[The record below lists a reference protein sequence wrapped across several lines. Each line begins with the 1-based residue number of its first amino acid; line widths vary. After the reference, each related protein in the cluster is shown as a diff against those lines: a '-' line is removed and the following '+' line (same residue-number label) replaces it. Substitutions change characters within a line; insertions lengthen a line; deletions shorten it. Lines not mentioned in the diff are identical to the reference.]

1 MEVRLAL
8 LNRIQ
13 IFTKFK
19 TIEANATEVLEL
31 IGYDEQGNAF
41 STLEG
46 LKFSWKLEP
55 NSSIS

>member
-1 MEVRLAL
+1 LAL